1 MTTLK
6 TRELAEALGVSRQAV
21 NLRART
27 QSWSTTG
34 QRVRG
39 GGSTYNLES
48 LPLTKDEIRRVNG
61 WLRCREAE
69 KQVAATL
76 PASRREEVSQ
86 ESTAGQAQP
95 VSKRAQEKMRFKAD
109 LLALYNRALATA
121 EWGNKVTAR
130 LEFEQA
136 YNSGL
141 GWPHLYEQLGPVSWK
156 TLEAWAMKVRKHGN
170 DCFFLAD
177 KRGAHLRG
185 KCGLSEEQTE
195 IFLRCVLRPNSPRIS
210 EAYRV
215 ARAVMEQKGVQEIQS
230 EATYRRWLQ
239 RWKEHNYHLWVFA
252 RKGAKAWNDQCAMY
266 LERNMDLLNVGD
278 VIVADGH
285 NLNFEIINPWT
296 GKAQNHMT
304 LILFYDMASNMPLG
318 WEIMPTENTAAISS
332 ALRRAVLRL
341 GKYPRV
347 VYLDNGKAFKSRFFR
362 GSKSFDEAGYA
373 GLYERMGCQ
382 TIYAWPYHGQS
393 KTVERFF
400 GSFAELE
407 RLIPGY
413 TGTSIEDKPP
423 RMMRGEKLH
432 RKIHEQQFGNRCLS
446 LEEAHTLIA
455 YWFDEYAR
463 RPQRGHLEGKTPM
476 EVFASGKGPGVDRAE
491 LIWLMMSLEEKTI
504 HRNGVTFRG
513 ENYYH
518 PALYGRRHK
527 VTIRYDLQDT
537 SSLWILDQQGELLC
551 EATKVEKLHPAAA
564 QLGTEEDKEKLR
576 QHIALKRDQEKQA
589 AASARALL
597 NNEILPAHRRQMAE
611 LGVLQDQP
619 ELPTPA
625 PKLDLEEQARELAA
639 LEVIREEPE
648 IDDYTP
654 ELVDESI
661 DLERLSGADLYEALI
676 EREARGLLT
685 SAQQT
690 KMTYYEASPEFAM
703 LKEHFEEYRLKAA
716 LMVSQ
721 STGKQQEQER

>member
-1 MTTLK
+1 MIG
-6 TRELAEALGVSRQAV
+6 EIADALNIHRTSAHR
-21 NLRART
+21 RAKKEGWPY
-27 QSWSTTG
+27 QEEDG
-34 QRVRG
+34 RG
-39 GGSTYNLES
+39 GKEKHYIVDQLPKAVQTALALHNLIDSPAPETNE
-48 LPLTKDEIRRVNG
+48 TK
-61 WLRCREAE
+61 
-69 KQVAATL
+69 
-76 PASRREEVSQ
+76 PADSRKNKKKSAGQTQPVCKRSQ
-86 ESTAGQAQP
+86 EEG
-95 VSKRAQEKMRFKAD
+95 RFKAD
-109 LLALYNRALATA
+109 LLALYNRALAA
-121 EWGNKVTAR
+121 AAWGDKVTAR
-130 LEFEQA
+130 LEFEQT

-141 GWPHLYEQLGPVSWK
+141 AWPHLYEQLGPLSWK
-156 TLEAWAMKVRKHGN
+156 TLDAWAVKVRRNNN

-185 KCGLSEEQTE
+185 TCGLTEEQTE

-210 EAYRV
+210 EAYRL
-215 ARAVMEQKGVQEIQS
+215 AKAVMEQKGIDNIHS

-239 RWKEHNYHLWVFA
+239 RWRECNHHLWVFA

-285 NLNFEIINPWT
+285 SLNFEIVNPWT
-296 GKAQNHMT
+296 GKPQNHMT

-347 VYLDNGKAFKSRFFR
+347 IYLDNGKAFKSRFFR

-400 GSFAELE
+400 STFAELE
-407 RLIPGY
+407 RLVPGY
-413 TGTSIEDKPP
+413 TGTSIKDKPP

-446 LEEAHTLIA
+446 MEEAHTLIA

-476 EVFASGKGPGVDRAE
+476 EVFSLGKGPGVNKGE

-513 ENYYH
+513 ENYYN

-537 SSLWILDQQGELLC
+537 SSLWILDQQGELIC

-564 QLGTEEDKEKLR
+564 QLGSAEDKEKLR
-576 QHIALKRDQEKQA
+576 QHIALKREQEKQA
-589 AASARALL
+589 AASARSLL
-597 NNEILPAHRRQMAE
+597 RDEILPAHRLQMAE
-611 LGVLQDQP
+611 LGVLQDQAQS
-619 ELPTPA
+619 LPVTPV
-625 PKLDLEEQARELAA
+625 KIDLEEQARELAA

-648 IDDYTP
+648 MDDYTP
-654 ELVDESI
+654 ELVDESVN
-661 DLERLSGADLYEALI
+661 LERLSGADLYEALI
-676 EREARGLLT
+676 EREAKGILT
-685 SAQQT
+685 SQQQT
-690 KMTYYEASPEFAM
+690 QMTYYEASPEFKM
-703 LKEHFEEYRLKAA
+703 LEDHFEEYRLKAA
-716 LMVSQ
+716 LMVS
-721 STGKQQEQER
+721 TGTQQEQKQ